1 MKRFLAVALSL
12 IWLASFSGT
21 SIAAEPTNPECTI
34 TGDQTS
40 ETLFGTPE
48 ADVICGM
55 GGNDIIY
62 ALEGNDIVIGGAG
75 DDYIEGGAGSDDIW
89 GGIGADSLSG
99 QSGVDELFGGEGN
112 DGLSGGS
119 GTDTLRGEGGV
130 DMCVDFTK
138 DNYLKSDC
146 FYDRSLPTIKSVAFS
161 SVNPKVD
168 VTKGSKSLELRVSV
182 SDAGAGLLSFD
193 IYFAPTAKL
202 KEGAYYAG
210 GAIRDAT
217 VSCSK
222 ITQENIGL
230 DVSDQKPVTN
240 CLLSGTPNRGV
251 YKVSVNLPATMPK
264 GEFSVAGMRFED
276 QAHNARSL
284 EWDDVAKRKLQ
295 VKFTQNG
302 APDRAAP
309 KITGATIVG
318 SKVVRNANEKV
329 TARIAFKDAGGH
341 AFKSLWLNYDVP
353 ESGYELDPGFSQW
366 VSLTRELKS
375 CDAVEFPG
383 DACLYSGT
391 ASNGVLQFYLDVDP
405 KWHDLKFL
413 WKAQKLVPKDFSIE
427 DSLGNQ
433 YQGTVSSTLAS
444 ALTYYKG
451 FSGKA
456 PVDDKDFK
464 APTLVDF
471 TVDKTRVDTGVSS
484 QTITAK
490 VTLKDT
496 GAGLNRY
503 NGNVNLEL
511 YMDGGSAAWCSAVG
525 NATGTTAQ
533 ATYTFKCV
541 LDAHVAAGTYGFS
554 LSASDMSLRANT
566 LFRTPS
572 QMVSGGKVVNVKNG

>member
-1 MKRFLAVALSL
+1 MKRFLALVLGL
-12 IWLASFSGT
+12 IWLAST
-21 SIAAEPTNPECTI
+21 SSVATAAEPTNPECTI
-34 TGDQTS
+34 IGDQTS

-48 ADVICGM
+48 DDVICGF

-62 ALEGNDIVIGGAG
+62 ALEGDDIIIGGDG
-75 DDYIEGGAGSDDIW
+75 NDYIEGGAGSDDIW
-89 GGIGADSLSG
+89 GGVGADSLSG
-99 QSGVDELFGGEGN
+99 QAGVDELFGGLGD

-130 DMCVDFTK
+130 DTCVDFTK

-146 FYDRSLPTIKSVAFS
+146 FYDRTIPTIKSVAFS

-168 VTKGSKSLELRVSV
+168 VTKGAKSLELRVSV
-182 SDAGAGLLSFD
+182 SDAGAGLHSFSVN
-193 IYFAPTAKL
+193 FGLTSKL
-202 KEGAYYAG
+202 REGAYSAG
-210 GAIRDAT
+210 GYIFDAT
-217 VSCSK
+217 VRCDK
-222 ITQENIGL
+222 IANDNIDVDVTQ
-230 DVSDQKPVTN
+230 QKPVTN

-251 YKVSVNLPATMPK
+251 YKVSVELLKTLAK
-264 GEFSVAGMRFED
+264 GEYSVIDMRFED
-276 QAHNARSL
+276 QAHNARYIDWQ
-284 EWDDVAKRKLQ
+284 EVAKRKLQ
-295 VKFTQNG
+295 VKFTQTG
-302 APDRAAP
+302 SPDRAAP

-318 SKVVRNANEKV
+318 SKVVRNAFEKV

-366 VSLTRELKS
+366 VSLKRELKS

-413 WKAQKLVPKDFSIE
+413 WKAQKLVPKDFAIE

-433 YQGTVSSTLAS
+433 YQGALSSTLAS

-471 TVDKTRVDTGVSS
+471 TVDKTRVDTGASS

-511 YMDGGSAAWCSAVG
+511 YMEGGSSAWCSAVG
-525 NATGTTAQ
+525 NASGTTTQ

-554 LSASDMSLRANT
+554 LNAADMSLRANT

>member
-1 MKRFLAVALSL
+1 
-12 IWLASFSGT
+12 
-21 SIAAEPTNPECTI
+21 
-34 TGDQTS
+34 
-40 ETLFGTPE
+40 
-48 ADVICGM
+48 
-55 GGNDIIY
+55 
-62 ALEGNDIVIGGAG
+62 
-75 DDYIEGGAGSDDIW
+75 
-89 GGIGADSLSG
+89 
-99 QSGVDELFGGEGN
+99 
-112 DGLSGGS
+112 
-119 GTDTLRGEGGV
+119 
-130 DMCVDFTK
+130 
-138 DNYLKSDC
+138 
-146 FYDRSLPTIKSVAFS
+146 
-161 SVNPKVD
+161 
-168 VTKGSKSLELRVSV
+168 
-182 SDAGAGLLSFD
+182 
-193 IYFAPTAKL
+193 
-202 KEGAYYAG
+202 
-210 GAIRDAT
+210 
-217 VSCSK
+217 
-222 ITQENIGL
+222 
-230 DVSDQKPVTN
+230 
-240 CLLSGTPNRGV
+240 
-251 YKVSVNLPATMPK
+251 
-264 GEFSVAGMRFED
+264 
-276 QAHNARSL
+276 
-284 EWDDVAKRKLQ
+284 
-295 VKFTQNG
+295 
-302 APDRAAP
+302 
-309 KITGATIVG
+309 
-318 SKVVRNANEKV
+318 
-329 TARIAFKDAGGH
+329 
-341 AFKSLWLNYDVP
+341 
-353 ESGYELDPGFSQW
+353 
-366 VSLTRELKS
+366 
-375 CDAVEFPG
+375 
-383 DACLYSGT
+383 LYSGT

-433 YQGTVSSTLAS
+433 YQGTLSSTLAS

-525 NATGTTAQ
+525 TASGTTAQ

>member
-1 MKRFLAVALSL
+1 MKKFLAFVLGL
-12 IWLASFSGT
+12 IWLAST
-21 SIAAEPTNPECTI
+21 SSEATAAEPTNPQCTI

-48 ADVICGM
+48 DDVICSM

-62 ALEGNDIVIGGAG
+62 ALEGDDVILGGDG

-99 QSGVDELFGGEGN
+99 QAGVDELFGGLGN

-146 FYDRSLPTIKSVAFS
+146 FYDRTIPTIKSVAFS

-168 VTKGSKSLELRVSV
+168 VTKGAKSLELRVSA
-182 SDAGAGLLSFD
+182 SDAGAGLLSFAVN
-193 IYFAPTAKL
+193 FAPTSKL
-202 KEGAYYAG
+202 SEGAISAG
-210 GAIRDAT
+210 GYLNDAT
-217 VSCSK
+217 VSCEK
-222 ITQENIGL
+222 IAKDNADLELAQP
-230 DVSDQKPVTN
+230 KPVTN
-240 CLLSGTPNRGV
+240 CLLSGTPNRGI
-251 YKVSVNLPATMPK
+251 YKISVELPKTLAK
-264 GEFSVAGMRFED
+264 GEYSVAEMRFED
-276 QAHNARSL
+276 QAHNAL
-284 EWDDVAKRKLQ
+284 YIEWQEVAKRKLQ
-295 VKFTQNG
+295 LRFTQTG

-318 SKVVRNANEKV
+318 SKVVHNIFEKL
-329 TARIAFKDAGGH
+329 TARISFKDAGGSSI
-341 AFKSLWLNYDVP
+341 KSFWMNYDVP
-353 ESGYELDPGFSQW
+353 ESGYAKDSGFSQW
-366 VSLTRELKS
+366 VSLTRELKP
-375 CDAVEFPG
+375 CDAVEFPE
-383 DACLYSGT
+383 DACLHSGT

-413 WKAQKLVPKDFSIE
+413 WKAQKLVPKDYSIQ
-427 DSLGNQ
+427 DSLGNH
-433 YQGTVSSTLAS
+433 YQGTLSSTLAS

-456 PVDDKDFK
+456 PVDDNDFK

-471 TVDKTRVDTGVSS
+471 KVDKTRVDTGVSA
-484 QTITAK
+484 QTVTVK

-503 NGNVNLEL
+503 DGNVNIEF
-511 YMDGGSAAWCSAVG
+511 YADGGTGGTCSPVG
-525 NATGTTAQ
+525 SATGTINQ
-533 ATYTFKCV
+533 ATYTFRCV
-541 LDAHVAAGTYGFS
+541 LDAHVATGTYGFS
-554 LSASDMSLRANT
+554 LSAEDMSLRANT
-566 LFRTPS
+566 LFLGPK
-572 QMVSGGKVVNVKNG
+572 QILSGGKVVNVKNG